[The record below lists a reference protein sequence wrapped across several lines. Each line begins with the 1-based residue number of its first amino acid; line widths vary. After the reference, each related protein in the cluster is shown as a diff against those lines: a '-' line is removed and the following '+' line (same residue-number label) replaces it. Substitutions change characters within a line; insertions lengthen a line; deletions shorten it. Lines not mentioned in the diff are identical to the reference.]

1 VSDPLKRRVLVRLQ
15 RPLTGDELAALCSDA
30 MTHVQLGDAHTVHCD
45 LGRVTA
51 PDRAIVDVVARLAL
65 VARRHGAALVLLDPP
80 ADLGDVLD
88 LSGLA
93 HLLEVRRFRGR
104 DGAAGRTPETA
115 SRYRG
120 RS

>member
-15 RPLTGDELAALCSDA
+15 RPLTGDELAALCRDA
-30 MTHVQLGDAHTVHCD
+30 AAHVQLGDAHTLHCD

-80 ADLGDVLD
+80 EELRDVLH
-88 LSGLA
+88 LTGLDQ
-93 HLLEVRRFRGR
+93 LVEVRRFRGR
-104 DGAAGRTPETA
+104 DEPAGRTGERA